1 MTRIAFLHIPK
12 AGGTSMLSA
21 LSAHFPEHK
30 ICPER
35 LNGLGD
41 WPSAKLS
48 EYDLFAGHFV
58 FDALSLV
65 PDPKVTFTMLR
76 EPKAR
81 MLSWYYYVR
90 AHPRD
95 HLEKHDPFLL
105 PMRDQSLT
113 EYLASDRATRDGNW
127 MTELIGNSDL
137 DLALARLKQ
146 FTALG
151 ILERE
156 WATCLNLRLRLGVKI
171 KGLPR
176 ENLLRSQTS
185 YARHVSKAERFD
197 PSGRRALSSSK
208 PTPDAASNGAA
219 LGAVSTG
226 HARVC

>member
-1 MTRIAFLHIPK
+1 
-12 AGGTSMLSA
+12 MLSA

-90 AHPRD
+90 AHRAIISRNTI
-95 HLEKHDPFLL
+95 PFYC
-105 PMRDQSLT
+105 P
-113 EYLASDRATRDGNW
+113 
-127 MTELIGNSDL
+127 
-137 DLALARLKQ
+137 
-146 FTALG
+146 
-151 ILERE
+151 
-156 WATCLNLRLRLGVKI
+156 
-171 KGLPR
+171 
-176 ENLLRSQTS
+176 
-185 YARHVSKAERFD
+185 
-197 PSGRRALSSSK
+197 
-208 PTPDAASNGAA
+208 
-219 LGAVSTG
+219 
-226 HARVC
+226 

>member
-1 MTRIAFLHIPK
+1 
-12 AGGTSMLSA
+12 MLSA

-48 EYDLFAGHFV
+48 DYDLFAGHFV

-156 WATCLNLRLRLGVKI
+156 WATCLNFRLRLGVKI

-176 ENLLRSQTS
+176 ENLSR
-185 YARHVSKAERFD
+185 KD
-197 PSGRRALSSSK
+197 SGRRPL
-208 PTPDAASNGAA
+208 TPDMSRRLNDLTHRDAVLYRRANLLLTRQVMGLLWVPFRPGMRASAKLTA
-219 LGAVSTG
+219 
-226 HARVC
+226 